1 MTNPA
6 VWDGV
11 RNLWCCRKKHQLV
24 NEDEEEAEL
33 PLAPVTTVWTYQKYT
48 TRREQIEYS
57 RHLIGYLSMSVYVCI
72 RLSLCVLHIK
82 AANFAMMTVK
92 TILQKS
98 LIKREMIPIL
108 FRAFRVYFLLNAI
121 SWRKFTQPLPNS
133 ECFSAIETSH
143 YLQCQCHSL
152 QKTASLLQCQWLLYA
167 RCVFLRHE
175 LRHEAD
181 ETVGRAEN
189 LGRLMLTACP
199 VRHLATFKSVLD
211 LSISIFDSL
220 VLILKWSLC
229 LNLKLV
235 KMQGK

>member
-1 MTNPA
+1 MVFAICGAAAKSTSWSMRTRRRPSFPWRLLQLSEHTKNTTN
-6 VWDGV
+6 
-11 RNLWCCRKKHQLV
+11 
-24 NEDEEEAEL
+24 
-33 PLAPVTTVWTYQKYT
+33 T

-108 FRAFRVYFLLNAI
+108 FRVYFLLNAI

-143 YLQCQCHSL
+143 YLQCQCNSL
-152 QKTASLLQCQWLLYA
+152 QKTASLLQCQ
-167 RCVFLRHE
+167 
-175 LRHEAD
+175 
-181 ETVGRAEN
+181 
-189 LGRLMLTACP
+189 
-199 VRHLATFKSVLD
+199 
-211 LSISIFDSL
+211 
-220 VLILKWSLC
+220 
-229 LNLKLV
+229 
-235 KMQGK
+235 